1 MKKHLMPAARNSVTR
16 DLVKKQDLSGRRYS
30 VLERELVLKIS
41 QLLAEDLSLRT
52 RQEWLAEPF
61 EY

>member
-1 MKKHLMPAARNSVTR
+1 MPAARNSVTR

-41 QLLAEDLSLRT
+41 QILAEDLSLRT

>member
-1 MKKHLMPAARNSVTR
+1 MPAARNSVTR